1 MGAAGGGEV
10 GRVSRSERASKEST
24 LVLLLRSSDTSEELM
39 SCSSCPC
46 LGFLDNTSRYR
57 RGPSEDTVTA
67 RGCGV
72 GPRAQA
78 TEASR
83 PPRW

>member
-46 LGFLDNTSRYR
+46 LGLFDNALRYR
-57 RGPSEDTVTA
+57 RGPSEDTV
-67 RGCGV
+67 
-72 GPRAQA
+72 
-78 TEASR
+78 SS
-83 PPRW
+83 